1 MLSFSTFIFKGEVDG
16 FLRKLGEP
24 LGFVLSLGESRQT
37 GGPWERENCKPNSK
51 NIRKFKSKLGK
62 ANNVFLKFNDIC
74 VSSFSS
80 VSTKLLKI
88 SSQGART
95 HWDLAEMSK
104 KLFFLKFFS
113 RFKNWVKIAFFASW
127 VKIFQHFLIDAAEI
141 LSFWA
146 EMGMYSTRKW
156 RKNRKIRR
164 YSRERARGK
173 NAIFGGGLPYLK
185 MVLLITQRDQH
196 GFGPALKVNIGASA
210 RSHVQILERIRA
222 DWGAQRGLQPAGT
235 VTQALRG
242 GATL

>member
-1 MLSFSTFIFKGEVDG
+1 MKFVSACFRRYRRIFEK
-16 FLRKLGEP
+16 FLHR
-24 LGFVLSLGESRQT
+24 
-37 GGPWERENCKPNSK
+37 
-51 NIRKFKSKLGK
+51 
-62 ANNVFLKFNDIC
+62 D
-74 VSSFSS
+74 
-80 VSTKLLKI
+80 
-88 SSQGART
+88 
-95 HWDLAEMSK
+95 WDLVEILQKLSK
-104 KLFFLKFFS
+104 TFFLKFFS
-113 RFKNWVKIAFFASW
+113 TLKKWVNIAFFVFW

-242 GATL
+242 GATLYSTL

>member
-1 MLSFSTFIFKGEVDG
+1 MAPRSRPLFRGIILCACAYMRLYMVYQTFFQFQGVKHIEKYNIGTSISGFQKFYPDIDVPMLSFSTFIFKGEVDG

-95 HWDLAEMSK
+95 H
-104 KLFFLKFFS
+104 
-113 RFKNWVKIAFFASW
+113 
-127 VKIFQHFLIDAAEI
+127 
-141 LSFWA
+141 
-146 EMGMYSTRKW
+146 
-156 RKNRKIRR
+156 
-164 YSRERARGK
+164 
-173 NAIFGGGLPYLK
+173 
-185 MVLLITQRDQH
+185 
-196 GFGPALKVNIGASA
+196 
-210 RSHVQILERIRA
+210 
-222 DWGAQRGLQPAGT
+222 
-235 VTQALRG
+235 
-242 GATL
+242 